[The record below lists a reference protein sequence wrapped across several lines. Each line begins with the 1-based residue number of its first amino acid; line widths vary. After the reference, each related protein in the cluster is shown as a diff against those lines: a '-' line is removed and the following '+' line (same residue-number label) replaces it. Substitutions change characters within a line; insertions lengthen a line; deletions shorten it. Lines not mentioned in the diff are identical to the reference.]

1 MQRPILKRKISR
13 KNSYELKEL
22 KEEERIPLVSSTMFE
37 VMLNNE
43 SRKKYV
49 SYLLSLI
56 LEKDMKKKY

>member
-1 MQRPILKRKISR
+1 MQIPILKRKISR

-22 KEEERIPLVSSTMFE
+22 KEGERIPLVSSTMFE
-37 VMLNNE
+37 GMLNNE

>member
-43 SRKKYV
+43 YKTIFRKNW
-49 SYLLSLI
+49 
-56 LEKDMKKKY
+56 